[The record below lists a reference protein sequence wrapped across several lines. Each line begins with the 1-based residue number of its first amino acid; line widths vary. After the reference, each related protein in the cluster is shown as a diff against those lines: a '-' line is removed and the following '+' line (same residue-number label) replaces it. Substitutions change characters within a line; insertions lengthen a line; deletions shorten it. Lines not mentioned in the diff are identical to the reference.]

1 MNKVKWGIIGSG
13 NIANAF
19 AHSVKYCQDS
29 ELVSIFGRN
38 EEAVKQFS
46 TKFAIEPYTNLD
58 TFFSS
63 DQIDAVYIATPHSSH
78 FTYSLEAIKNSKHIL
93 CEKPLTMNYF
103 CLLYTSPSPRDS

>member
-63 DQIDAVYIATPHSSH
+63 DQIKTLNWLV
-78 FTYSLEAIKNSKHIL
+78 SLEEMKKQLNNSQL
-93 CEKPLTMNYF
+93 S
-103 CLLYTSPSPRDS
+103 LL